1 MTNDLQQPVILLSPA
16 PRQEKKTSFLRR
28 KLSSLSLGGHLAAPQ
43 EYHGSISSTSTSSS
57 TFSNIPT
64 PSSSTE
70 RAQPSIVLQDKY
82 AQHKLGKRIG
92 SGATAK
98 LRLLEGEDGKV
109 VAMKIYKKKDRGE
122 SEREYDK
129 RMASEFCISKTLQH
143 QHVVQVYDLLKDK
156 RGRWCTVMEYCAGGD
171 LLSILHQF
179 DLTDNEIDCL
189 FKQLLIGLNHIHA
202 SGVAHRDIKPDNLIL
217 TTDGLL
223 KIADFGVA
231 DVIQSCFDSTP
242 SYSRGK
248 CGSEPYW
255 SPEMFS
261 STEYDA
267 RALDVWSCAVT
278 WHIMLYRR
286 IPFLVASEKDPNYV
300 DFLETQKDWLP
311 LSKCSEQ
318 EKECLFGMFDPNPDT
333 RWTIEDCL
341 RSDWISSVEVCYESF
356 ERHKHHRV
364 IY

>member
-1 MTNDLQQPVILLSPA
+1 MCKLTYKREWDEKEKGGEREYRQFACILFNEGKKLGEGEKHSFFLSLFFFSQKMTNDLQQPVILLSPA

-43 EYHGSISSTSTSSS
+43 EDHGSISSTSTSSS

-156 RGRWCTVMEYCAGGD
+156 RGRWCTVMEYV
-171 LLSILHQF
+171 S
-179 DLTDNEIDCL
+179 
-189 FKQLLIGLNHIHA
+189 
-202 SGVAHRDIKPDNLIL
+202 
-217 TTDGLL
+217 
-223 KIADFGVA
+223 
-231 DVIQSCFDSTP
+231 
-242 SYSRGK
+242 
-248 CGSEPYW
+248 
-255 SPEMFS
+255 
-261 STEYDA
+261 
-267 RALDVWSCAVT
+267 
-278 WHIMLYRR
+278 
-286 IPFLVASEKDPNYV
+286 
-300 DFLETQKDWLP
+300 
-311 LSKCSEQ
+311 
-318 EKECLFGMFDPNPDT
+318 
-333 RWTIEDCL
+333 
-341 RSDWISSVEVCYESF
+341 
-356 ERHKHHRV
+356 
-364 IY
+364 

>member
-1 MTNDLQQPVILLSPA
+1 VGGEESSFIFLFFFFKKKMPNDLQQPVILLSPA

-28 KLSSLSLGGHLAAPQ
+28 KLSSLSLGNNLLAPQ
-43 EYHGSISSTSTSSS
+43 EYHGSISSTSTNSS

-156 RGRWCTVMEYCAGGD
+156 RGRWCTVMEY
-171 LLSILHQF
+171 
-179 DLTDNEIDCL
+179 
-189 FKQLLIGLNHIHA
+189 
-202 SGVAHRDIKPDNLIL
+202 V
-217 TTDGLL
+217 
-223 KIADFGVA
+223 
-231 DVIQSCFDSTP
+231 
-242 SYSRGK
+242 
-248 CGSEPYW
+248 
-255 SPEMFS
+255 
-261 STEYDA
+261 
-267 RALDVWSCAVT
+267 
-278 WHIMLYRR
+278 
-286 IPFLVASEKDPNYV
+286 
-300 DFLETQKDWLP
+300 
-311 LSKCSEQ
+311 
-318 EKECLFGMFDPNPDT
+318 
-333 RWTIEDCL
+333 
-341 RSDWISSVEVCYESF
+341 SF
-356 ERHKHHRV
+356 R
-364 IY
+364 

>member
-1 MTNDLQQPVILLSPA
+1 MKRRRGGRENIDNLHVSYLMREKKLGEGEKYSFFSLFFFSQKMTNDLQQPVILLSPA

-156 RGRWCTVMEYCAGGD
+156 RGRWCTVMEYVSWG
-171 LLSILHQF
+171 LVIILI
-179 DLTDNEIDCL
+179 TYTC
-189 FKQLLIGLNHIHA
+189 
-202 SGVAHRDIKPDNLIL
+202 
-217 TTDGLL
+217 
-223 KIADFGVA
+223 
-231 DVIQSCFDSTP
+231 
-242 SYSRGK
+242 
-248 CGSEPYW
+248 
-255 SPEMFS
+255 
-261 STEYDA
+261 
-267 RALDVWSCAVT
+267 
-278 WHIMLYRR
+278 
-286 IPFLVASEKDPNYV
+286 
-300 DFLETQKDWLP
+300 
-311 LSKCSEQ
+311 
-318 EKECLFGMFDPNPDT
+318 
-333 RWTIEDCL
+333 IE
-341 RSDWISSVEVCYESF
+341 
-356 ERHKHHRV
+356 
-364 IY
+364 